1 MQANKKFH
9 VLGNTELT
17 EEEKKAV
24 QQSSEERGKQLLTS
38 LDQKK
43 EVKNKVIG
51 VQPAPNRV
59 LVEVHKEEVK
69 SSIIIPEMF
78 RKMQNK
84 GKIVKCGLATE
95 GKPQLYKEGDI
106 VYFPATA
113 SIIPYEQ
120 NGQAYAIIN
129 QYDIYMTVT
138 EDDAKIT
145 VNEPA
150 QGMKI

>member
-9 VLGNTELT
+9 VLGKTELT
-17 EEEKKAV
+17 DEEKKEI
-24 QQSSEERGKQLLTS
+24 QQSSEERGKQLLSS

-84 GKIVKCGLATE
+84 GRIVKLGLATE
-95 GKPQLYKEGDI
+95 GKPQLYQEGDV

-129 QYDIYMTVT
+129 QYDIYMKVT
-138 EDDAKIT
+138 DEDSKIT
-145 VNEPA
+145 VSEPEA
-150 QGMKI
+150 GMKI